1 MCLKIFAE
9 MEEDF
14 EQKVKP
20 VNDDDLNEYAMLPK
34 PYFHLAD
41 FNQNSP
47 PPYGRL
53 FGCTLNVL

>member
-1 MCLKIFAE
+1 MCLKIFAK

-14 EQKVKP
+14 DQKVKP

-41 FNQNSP
+41 FNQNFCP
-47 PPYGRL
+47 HMADFL
-53 FGCTLNVL
+53 AAH